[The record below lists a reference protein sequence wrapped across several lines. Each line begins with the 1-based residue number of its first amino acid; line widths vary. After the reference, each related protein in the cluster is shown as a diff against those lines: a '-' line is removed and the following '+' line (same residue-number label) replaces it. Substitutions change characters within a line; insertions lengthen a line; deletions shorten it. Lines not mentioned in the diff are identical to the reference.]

1 MHVQSTTT
9 LIHHFHCQLLSV
21 LAGEPHLS
29 KSLLCVLTARVA
41 TWCGAE
47 TRLSDPADRR
57 AASTKASRPLSHQN
71 REQCSLGLPFFH
83 LVRRGLASSPA
94 ERGWLGVVLL
104 RIIRHLH
111 RGCKERLAV
120 LGIALLRS
128 VVEFVIRDRVRHRY
142 TH

>member
-94 ERGWLGVVLL
+94 DRCQAAGCSGCGEICVPCAVTK
-104 RIIRHLH
+104 RHWPF
-111 RGCKERLAV
+111 C
-120 LGIALLRS
+120 S
-128 VVEFVIRDRVRHRY
+128 
-142 TH
+142 T